1 MGAKASMQLVEAL
14 KRGALIARVSL
25 MRVRREARMFK
36 NLLML
41 AVLGG
46 IGYGCYAGYERYQ
59 ASRTA
64 LDLGESAMTA
74 HEYDDASSYLEQ
86 ALREEP
92 SNMRIMLMLGEAYVR
107 TNRKPEAAAMYR
119 MAQTLLNDPE
129 QSVSM
134 RRHRERYAVLQG
146 EGY

>member
-1 MGAKASMQLVEAL
+1 
-14 KRGALIARVSL
+14 
-25 MRVRREARMFK
+25 MFK

-41 AVLGG
+41 AALGG

-64 LDLGESAMTA
+64 LDLGESAMTS
-74 HEYDDASSYLEQ
+74 HEYADAAAYLEQ
-86 ALREEP
+86 ALREDP

-107 TNRKPEAAAMYR
+107 TNRKVEAAAMYR
-119 MAQTLLNDPE
+119 LAETMLNDPE

-134 RRHRERYAVLQG
+134 RRHRERYAVLRG

>member
-1 MGAKASMQLVEAL
+1 MGAKGSMELAEAL

-46 IGYGCYAGYERYQ
+46 IGYGCYAGYEQYQ

-64 LDLGESAMTA
+64 LDLGESALTS
-74 HEYDDASSYLEQ
+74 HQYDDASTYLEQ
-86 ALREEP
+86 ALREDP

-146 EGY
+146 EGF

>member
-1 MGAKASMQLVEAL
+1 
-14 KRGALIARVSL
+14 
-25 MRVRREARMFK
+25 MFK
-36 NLLML
+36 HLLML

-46 IGYGCYAGYERYQ
+46 IGYGCYAGDEQYQ

-64 LDLGESAMTA
+64 LDFGESALTS
-74 HEYDDASSYLEQ
+74 HQYDDASTYLEQ
-86 ALREEP
+86 ALREDP

-146 EGY
+146 EGF